1 MANQGFVQ
9 ELNLAEVTDGEEII
23 NNLAGGTSARDLQV
37 FKGLS
42 SEKSLLFFNRFQ
54 NTAITEESTKSIEL
68 GTKFIF
74 NSVFNYTDDDVV
86 EIQPI
91 NLIEDFD
98 FEYVGFAADGV
109 LSNPLSGYDITF
121 DRGQSYEPGTYQVK
135 FKGGGGTFESAEAT
149 VIVSDGSTGSIGF
162 RGQISSVEIT
172 NSGTTQ
178 VSGESIVGFKQGEVL
193 TVSQFKKGS
202 DPYAVGDL
210 PGDLPGVPGQ
220 GFTVTLTGFP
230 WRVILVGNYS
240 WNPIDLET
248 SELAIEINNTSE
260 VLNGTYEVRRE
271 NGVNKFI
278 SSNNSSEKA
287 YDINRKIFA
296 QENVTTNLTLFDV
309 DGDGILST
317 FDIDLI
323 EVFFTNSENF
333 NQTILA
339 DFLDDVKT
347 WVQNYIATNELEPNA
362 VRTNPV
368 SLVAYME
375 GLNRELIN
383 IDGVGEDASASDIT
397 LLRTY
402 ISNSTNSDGATVA
415 EPGLLYEP
423 ISASTSINQA
433 EVNITGLGHVIATGV
448 RVKEYPNFNSSK
460 LNEAIEGYIKPF
472 FTIYEKESGS
482 DKNIFDTF
490 SKFGRKMTCKTN
502 QSNWISIAIGSSF
515 TQGTIDYRIADKYTS
530 LIDNVVNYFVIVVAS
545 GEGFSVGTTFS
556 SFNLLVVSS
565 FPVIA
570 SNDTGVEYGIF
581 DANGRDQFFLRTQP
595 RSTLT
600 SEKEIVLIAES
611 YILTADESTTYVG
624 QNVPTTTLFPDVIF
638 KRDDSLTIENV
649 GNLEPPEILES
660 NNSSEGYGS
669 EGGFSYNV
677 DDGYTVELD
686 NVSNTVDQSSY
697 LKDQKYRIDTNLYY
711 EKNINIDGLLS
722 AFDPDDFNSNDNQ
735 LAEDTSPGIFI
746 SDAGS
751 QIVNDLRS
759 DFAGKTRSFSSDY
772 NPWEAVDGMIQTTS
786 FRVNINDLFFSTS
799 IDIDLRQNGLTVDD
813 SKFVGGTTITETLA
827 DNFDIVPANPTTYKL
842 KVTING
848 EEFFIIMSKS

>member
-9 ELNLAEVTDGEEII
+9 QLNLAEVTDGEKII
-23 NNLAGGTSARDLQV
+23 NNLAGGTSAKDLQV
-37 FKGLS
+37 FKELS

-54 NTAITEESTKSIEL
+54 NTAITEESAKSIEL

-91 NLIEDFD
+91 NLIEDFS

-109 LSNPLSGYDITF
+109 ISNPLAGYDITF

-135 FKGGGGTFESAEAT
+135 FKGGSGTFESAEAT
-149 VIVSDGSTGSIGF
+149 VIVSDGAPGSTGF

-172 NSGTTQ
+172 SSGTTQ
-178 VSGESIVGFKQGEVL
+178 VSGDDIVGFKQGEVL
-193 TVSQFKKGS
+193 TVSQFKEGS
-202 DPYAVGDL
+202 SAYTVGDL
-210 PGDLPGVPGQ
+210 PGDLSGVPGQ

-240 WNPIDLET
+240 WDPADLET
-248 SELAIEINNTSE
+248 QELSVEISNTSE
-260 VLNGTYEVRRE
+260 KLNGTYDILRQ

-278 SSNNSSEKA
+278 SSNNSTEKA

-296 QENVTTNLTLFDV
+296 QENITTNLNLFDV
-309 DGDGILST
+309 DGDGVLST
-317 FDIDLI
+317 FDIDLL
-323 EVFFTNSENF
+323 EVFFINSENF
-333 NQTILA
+333 DQTILA

-347 WVQNYIATNELEPNA
+347 WVQSYIAAGNAPGNDA

-375 GLNRELIN
+375 GLNKKLIN
-383 IDGVGEDASASDIT
+383 IDGIGEDPSSSDIT

-402 ISNSTNSDGATVA
+402 ISNSTNSDGATVVN
-415 EPGLLYEP
+415 PGLLYEP
-423 ISASTSINQA
+423 IAASTSINQS
-433 EVNITGLGHVIATGV
+433 EVNVTGLGHVIATGV
-448 RVKEYPNFNSSK
+448 RVREYPNYTFTTD
-460 LNEAIEGYIKPF
+460 EYVKPF
-472 FTIYEKESGS
+472 FTIYEKIAGS

-502 QSNWISIAIGSSF
+502 QSNWIAVSIGSSYN
-515 TQGTIDYRIADKYTS
+515 QGNIDYRIADKFTS
-530 LIDNVVNYFVIVVAS
+530 IIDNVVNYFVIVVAS

-556 SFNLLVVSS
+556 IFNLQVVSS
-565 FPVIA
+565 FPVIG

-581 DANGRDQFFLRTQP
+581 DANGRDNFYLRTQP
-595 RSTLT
+595 RSTLA

-611 YILTADESTTYVG
+611 YILTSDESTTYAG

-660 NNSSEGYGS
+660 GNQAEGYGR
-669 EGGFSYNV
+669 EGGFTYNV

-686 NVSNTVDQSSY
+686 NVSNTVDQSTF
-697 LKDQKYRIDTNLYY
+697 LKNRKYRIDSDLYY
-711 EKNINIDGLLS
+711 ERSINVDGLLT
-722 AFDPDDFNSNDNQ
+722 AFDPDNFNSNDNQ
-735 LAEDTSPGIFI
+735 LAEDVSPGIFI

-751 QIVNDLRS
+751 QITNDLRS

-772 NPWEAVDGMIQTTS
+772 NPWEAVDGKIQTTS

-799 IDIDLRQNGLTVDD
+799 IDIDLRQNGLTVDN
-813 SKFVGGTTITETLA
+813 SKFVDGNGNLGETLS
-827 DNFDIVPANPTTYKL
+827 DNFAIVPANPTAYKL

-848 EEFFIIMSKS
+848 EEFFIIMKKV